1 MAFIKTI
8 KNREGKVHVYLVE
21 GYRIGDKVKQR
32 TLKKYGILEQM
43 QKEEPD
49 ILNRLKKEAK
59 EATNQNKDTLD
70 VSYDLSSPIDAPD
83 KSYGWKI
90 LDDIFKSLGIS
101 KLLRKYQD
109 KRSNTK
115 IEGILKL
122 LVFQRILSPNSKIS
136 TYKSQS
142 DLFGNWNITLNDIYR
157 SLDKFDELKDEIQLH
172 LHKKITKITNR
183 TGALVFYDVTNYY
196 FESDVIDTQIID
208 EQARVIEEGL
218 RRRGP
223 SKENRPNPI
232 IQLGLFMDTN
242 GIPISYKLFKGNEVD
257 PTTYIPAV
265 IEVKEKFAIERIIV
279 VADKAM
285 NSSKNIEKMLEI
297 QDGYLFSQKHRGK
310 RGAPKEIQKQILDTN
325 GWLFNE
331 EMTFAKKTFERERK
345 IKTEKKEKVV
355 KEKVLLTWNKKYAIR
370 EKIRRN
376 SALDYASKL
385 TNAQLFQQTAKKGGK
400 KYLKL
405 SYKDKETGEIKPF
418 SPIIEIDKE
427 LAEYEEQ
434 FDGINVIVTSE
445 LNMSDEEMLKAYSQ
459 LSMIEDCF
467 KVTKTELETRP
478 VYVRKESHIQ
488 GHFFTCFVA
497 LIHIRLLEHLTK
509 RKMSPKRMIRA
520 MNSAK
525 ASPLKNDYYKLTQN
539 DDMTELLKML
549 NISWEKGIVKY
560 EQLNKFAKGWC
571 TTK

>member
-1 MAFIKTI
+1 M
-8 KNREGKVHVYLVE
+8 
-21 GYRIGDKVKQR
+21 
-32 TLKKYGILEQM
+32 
-43 QKEEPD
+43 
-49 ILNRLKKEAK
+49 
-59 EATNQNKDTLD
+59 
-70 VSYDLSSPIDAPD
+70 
-83 KSYGWKI
+83 
-90 LDDIFKSLGIS
+90 
-101 KLLRKYQD
+101 
-109 KRSNTK
+109 
-115 IEGILKL
+115 
-122 LVFQRILSPNSKIS
+122 
-136 TYKSQS
+136 
-142 DLFGNWNITLNDIYR
+142 
-157 SLDKFDELKDEIQLH
+157 
-172 LHKKITKITNR
+172 
-183 TGALVFYDVTNYY
+183 TNYY

-223 SKENRPNPI
+223 SKENRHNPI

-488 GHFFTCFVA
+488 GHFFTCV
-497 LIHIRLLEHLTK
+497 HLHV
-509 RKMSPKRMIRA
+509 
-520 MNSAK
+520 
-525 ASPLKNDYYKLTQN
+525 LGEWVDHQH
-539 DDMTELLKML
+539 
-549 NISWEKGIVKY
+549 G
-560 EQLNKFAKGWC
+560 
-571 TTK
+571 